1 MKPTSISA
9 EALFEK
15 HRQALH
21 WEWVAG
27 HAHPERHFD
36 EAAVRDAR
44 SAADLIG
51 YLNYIHPY
59 RVQIVG
65 RREVGY
71 LCEHS
76 DDVIERR
83 IARIVTLE
91 PPMII
96 VADGQVPPNRL
107 VAMCDRA
114 DIPLFVTSESAGHV
128 IDVLRAY
135 LGHLFAERTTR
146 HGVFMDIL
154 GLGVLLTGESG
165 LGKSELG
172 LELISRGHG
181 LVADDAVDLF
191 RTSQT
196 SLEGRCP
203 ELLLNLLELR
213 GIGLLDIK
221 AIFGETAVRRKMRL
235 NLLVHL
241 VRKETMEREFER
253 MPYEPLFED
262 ILGMPV
268 RKVVI
273 AVDAGRNLA
282 VLVEA
287 AVRNTVLQLRGI
299 DTYQEF
305 IKRHQAAIE
314 GKVSDD

>member
-9 EALFEK
+9 EALFEE
-15 HRQALH
+15 HREALH

-27 HAHPERHFD
+27 HAHPERRFD
-36 EAAVRDAR
+36 EAAVLDAR

-71 LCEHS
+71 LSQAS
-76 DDVIERR
+76 DEVIERR
-83 IARIVTLE
+83 VARIVTLE

-96 VADGQVPPNRL
+96 VADGQAPPNRL
-107 VAMCDRA
+107 VALCDRA
-114 DIPLFVTSESAGHV
+114 DIPLFVTAESAGHV
-128 IDVLRAY
+128 IDVVRAY

-181 LVADDAVDLF
+181 LVADDAVDLY
-191 RTSQT
+191 RISQT
-196 SLEGRCP
+196 ALEGRCP
-203 ELLLNLLELR
+203 ALLLNLLEVR

-235 NLLVHL
+235 KLIVHL

-253 MPYEPLFED
+253 LPYEPLYED
-262 ILGMPV
+262 ILGVNV

-299 DTYQEF
+299 DTYAEF
-305 IKRHQAAIE
+305 VRRHQLAMDQQE
-314 GKVSDD
+314 KD